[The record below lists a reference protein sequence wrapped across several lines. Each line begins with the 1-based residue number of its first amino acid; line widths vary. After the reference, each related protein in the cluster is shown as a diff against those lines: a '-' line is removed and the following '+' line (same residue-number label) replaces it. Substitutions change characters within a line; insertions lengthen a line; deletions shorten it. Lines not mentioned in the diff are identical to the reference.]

1 MKRDVSAHLRLGLSA
16 PATLIFSVAAAR
28 GVPIATETITVT
40 VDGTPVQP
48 FELIDVRGTRVHRIK
63 TTGSELVFDYQAHID
78 GRADSAPIDEMDLV
92 EYLRP
97 SRYCESDTLLPTAAS
112 DFAGLEGAALLD
124 AVSQWV
130 NKKIVYAAGSS
141 KGTDSALDTLLSRR
155 GVCRDFAHLT
165 TALLRAREVPARTVA
180 VYAPGLSPME
190 FHAVTEAF
198 VEGAWQ
204 VVDATWLAPRT
215 SLVRVATG
223 RDAADTA
230 FLTNYGGN
238 VTLNE
243 LEVTAVVDTLPTD
256 DWRGPAQLG

>member
-1 MKRDVSAHLRLGLSA
+1 VKRDVSAHLRLGLSA

-28 GVPIATETITVT
+28 GVPVATESITITV
-40 VDGTPVQP
+40 DGEPVQAL
-48 FELIDVRGTRVHRIK
+48 ELIDVRGTRLHKLR
-63 TTGSELVFDYQAHID
+63 TTGADLVFDYEASIE
-78 GRADSAPIDEMDLV
+78 GTAAPAPVDEMDMV

-112 DFAGLEGAALLD
+112 EFAGLEGSALLG

-130 NKKIVYAAGSS
+130 NEKIAYVAGSS
-141 KGTDSALDTLLSRR
+141 KGTDSALTTLLERQ

-180 VYAPGLSPME
+180 VYAPGLMPME
-190 FHAVTEAF
+190 YHAVTEAF
-198 VEGAWQ
+198 VEGSWQ

-238 VTLNE
+238 VALNE
-243 LEVTAVVDTLPTD
+243 LEVTAVVDELPTD
-256 DWRGPAQLG
+256 DWRSPAQLG